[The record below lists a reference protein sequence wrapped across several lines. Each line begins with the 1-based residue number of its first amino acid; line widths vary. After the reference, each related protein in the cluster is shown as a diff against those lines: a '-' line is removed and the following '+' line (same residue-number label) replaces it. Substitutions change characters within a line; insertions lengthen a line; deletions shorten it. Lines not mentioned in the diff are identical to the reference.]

1 MSFIKMLIGL
11 PLIIVVLIFAFVN
24 NDLVSFNLWPFYL
37 EITVSQS
44 VAIVFLL
51 FLGFIWG
58 KFDSWLSY
66 SPVRRAL
73 RQQKKANKKLNK
85 EQEKLTE
92 KVSDLEGSITSL
104 KEEAKDAKA
113 AAKDAEIAA
122 KEAEKAKAKAE
133 RRPLSER
140 LKNLFKRK

>member
-24 NDLVSFNLWPFYL
+24 NDLVSFNLWPFYI

-51 FLGFIWG
+51 FFGFIWG

-73 RQQKKANKKLNK
+73 RQQKKTNKKLNK
-85 EQEKLTE
+85 EQLKLSE
-92 KVSDLEGSITSL
+92 KVSGSITSL

-113 AAKDAEIAA
+113 AAKDAEAAA

-133 RRPLSER
+133 RRPLGER

>member
-1 MSFIKMLIGL
+1 MGFIKMLIGL
-11 PLIIVVLIFAFVN
+11 PLLVVILVFAFVN
-24 NDLVSFNLWPFYL
+24 NDMATFNLWPFYI

-51 FLGFIWG
+51 FFGFIWG

-85 EQEKLTE
+85 EQLKLSE

-113 AAKDAEIAA
+113 AAKDAETAA

-133 RRPLSER
+133 RRPLGER

>member
-24 NDLVSFNLWPFYL
+24 NDLVSFNLWPFYI

-51 FLGFIWG
+51 FFGFIWG

-73 RQQKKANKKLNK
+73 RQQKKTNKKLNK
-85 EQEKLTE
+85 EQLKLSE

-113 AAKDAEIAA
+113 AAKDAEAAA

-133 RRPLSER
+133 RRPLGER